1 MNKRFEDKIIIV
13 TAGAQGIGKGIVLR
27 FSQEG
32 AKVIIADIDAEAGK
46 KLAGELER
54 KGREALA
61 IKTDVSDVKEVKNMV
76 NTTVDKF
83 GQIDILVNNAGVN
96 KPAFILDVKEEDWD
110 LMMKV
115 NLKGVFLCCQ
125 TVIPHMIKQKKGK
138 IINIS
143 SISGKKG
150 GTWLSPYCATKFGV
164 IGFTQSIARELAPHN
179 INVNCVCPGIVF
191 TPLWD
196 KLATVFSRKLNIPA
210 DKVKEY
216 YVSRIPLKR
225 PATSEDI
232 ANVVSFM
239 CSDEASYMTGQ
250 AINVTGGEEM
260 R

>member
-1 MNKRFEDKIIIV
+1 MPERFENKVVIV
-13 TAGAQGIGKGIVLR
+13 TAGAQGIGKGIALR
-27 FSQEG
+27 FSEEG
-32 AKVIIADIDAEAGK
+32 AKVVVADINAGAGDDAVR
-46 KLAGELER
+46 ELQK

-61 IKTDVSDVKEVKNMV
+61 VKTDVSSAGEVKSMIDSV
-76 NTTVDKF
+76 IDKF
-83 GQIDILVNNAGVN
+83 GRIDILVNNAGVN

-125 TVIPHMIKQKKGK
+125 TVIPYMIKQKSGK

-143 SISGKKG
+143 SVSGKKG

-164 IGFTQSIARELAPHN
+164 IGFTQSIARELAPYN
-179 INVNCVCPGIVF
+179 INVNSVCPGIVF

-196 KLATVFSRKLNIPA
+196 KLANVFSRKLDMPS

-225 PATSEDI
+225 PATAKDI
-232 ANVVSFM
+232 AKVVTFM
-239 CSDEASYMTGQ
+239 CSDDADYMTGQ

>member
-1 MNKRFEDKIIIV
+1 MVKRFENKVAIV
-13 TAGAQGIGKGIVLR
+13 TAAGQGIGKGIALKL
-27 FSQEG
+27 SEEG
-32 AKVIIADIDAEAGK
+32 AKVVIADIDVESGK
-46 KLAGELER
+46 NVVKEFEGNGGE
-54 KGREALA
+54 GLA
-61 IKTDVSDVKEVKNMV
+61 IRTDVSNSDEVKRMV
-76 NTTVDKF
+76 DTAMDRF
-83 GQIDILVNNAGVN
+83 RRIDILVNNAGVN

-110 LMMKV
+110 LMMNV
-115 NLKGVFLCCQ
+115 NLKGVFLCSKA
-125 TVIPHMIKQKKGK
+125 VISHMIDQKGGK

-164 IGFTQSIARELAPHN
+164 IGFTQSIARELAPYS

-196 KLATVFSRKLNIPA
+196 KLAKVFSKKLNMPA

-216 YVSRIPLKR
+216 YASRIPLKR
-225 PATSEDI
+225 PATPEDI
-232 ANVVSFM
+232 ARVVAFL

-250 AINVTGGEEM
+250 AVNVTGGEEM